1 MQRYAIG
8 VDVGATKIAAGIIT
22 DHRAPEIITI
32 RTPKST
38 AAAVVTAIANSI
50 KACGHK
56 RASGIGIGIAG
67 AVNAQDGIVYASP
80 NMPKN
85 FRNIRLATL
94 LKKSLKCPVRIEN
107 DAKCFTLAEATYGAG
122 RGKRTV
128 IGFTLGSGV
137 GGGVVVDGEILS
149 GRNGLGGEF
158 GHTTVVADGLRCSCG
173 LRGHVESYACGGGM
187 IRYYRQ
193 LTGKTV
199 DTFDLERRAQRRE
212 TAALRTINYGAKILA
227 LAVSNAIAAFNPDMV
242 VLGGGMTRV
251 PLFWRPAVRQVKILV
266 PYPKQLSHT
275 LVVKSLLGNSA
286 GVIGAVLAAQQAK
299 KRP

>member
-94 LKKSLKCPVRIEN
+94 LKKSLKCPGRIEN

-128 IGFTLGSGV
+128 IGFTLGP
-137 GGGVVVDGEILS
+137 
-149 GRNGLGGEF
+149 GGEF
-158 GHTTVVADGLRCSCG
+158 GHATVVADGLRCSCG
-173 LRGHVESYACGGGM
+173 LLGHVESYACGGGM

-199 DTFDLERRAQRRE
+199 DTF
-212 TAALRTINYGAKILA
+212 
-227 LAVSNAIAAFNPDMV
+227 
-242 VLGGGMTRV
+242 
-251 PLFWRPAVRQVKILV
+251 
-266 PYPKQLSHT
+266 
-275 LVVKSLLGNSA
+275 
-286 GVIGAVLAAQQAK
+286 
-299 KRP
+299 